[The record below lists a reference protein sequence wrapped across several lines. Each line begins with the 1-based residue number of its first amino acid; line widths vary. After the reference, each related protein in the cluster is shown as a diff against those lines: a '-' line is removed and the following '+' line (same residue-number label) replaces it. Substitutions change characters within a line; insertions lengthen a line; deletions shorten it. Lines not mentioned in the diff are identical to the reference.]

1 MYARERQRRILEL
14 LEGRGRVTVT
24 ALSAEFAVTT
34 ETVRRDLDQLAGERR
49 LVRVHGG
56 AVPPSTTE
64 VEPDLDARRITNVEA
79 KRRIARV
86 AARLLPEDPRAAVML
101 DAGSTVGELVAH
113 LSGRRG
119 PVITHAPAIA
129 QGALA
134 HTDLEVH
141 VLPGRVRPTTQAAVG
156 AATVEA
162 VRALHP
168 GLVVLGCNGL
178 DGTGFTTPD
187 PDEAAVKEAAR
198 RANALGFIPTL
209 RDPKGREGF
218 DAHVGE
224 RGIKLSGGQRQ
235 RIAIARVLLKNAP
248 ILVLDEAT
256 SALDSEVEQAIQD
269 SLTELMEGKTVIA
282 IAHRLSTIAHL
293 DRLVVIDEGRIVEE
307 GTHRELLA
315 RGGLYGSLWH
325 RQSGG
330 FLADAAQ

>member
-56 AVPPSTTE
+56 AVPPTTTE

-187 PDEAAVKEAAR
+187 PDEAAVKAAMVRGAAR
-198 RANALGFIPTL
+198 R
-209 RDPKGREGF
+209 
-218 DAHVGE
+218 V
-224 RGIKLSGGQRQ
+224 
-235 RIAIARVLLKNAP
+235 
-248 ILVLDEAT
+248 
-256 SALDSEVEQAIQD
+256 
-269 SLTELMEGKTVIA
+269 M
-282 IAHRLSTIAHL
+282 
-293 DRLVVIDEGRIVEE
+293 
-307 GTHRELLA
+307 
-315 RGGLYGSLWH
+315 
-325 RQSGG
+325 
-330 FLADAAQ
+330 LADSSKAGARHLVTFATTEEIDTLVTDEDLPAELAAELEDAGIEVLRA